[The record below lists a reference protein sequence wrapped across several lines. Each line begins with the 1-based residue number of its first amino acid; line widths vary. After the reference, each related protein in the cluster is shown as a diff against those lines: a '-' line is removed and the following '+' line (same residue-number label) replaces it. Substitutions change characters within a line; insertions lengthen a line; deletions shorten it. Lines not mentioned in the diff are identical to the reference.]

1 MPSRQPPPS
10 PRTSPRP
17 TRRHPRQVARL
28 RTAPP
33 RDPPSPMAY
42 REPCTAAPPAP
53 APSPAPSRP
62 SRAVPSRAEP
72 CRAELHRAAPHR
84 DAGPRRAAPPLL
96 PPGAGSARTPR
107 PLSIDHAHPK
117 ISPAYPPAKP
127 RPPPCPQLR
136 MGFLQ
141 AEPRRAQARNEC
153 GFLGNEIPDA
163 CRSQISL
170 VFSHRSHEIHEKP
183 KEAHEVQEVASQHHA
198 SKIYWALLC
207 KKIYIP
213 AIVMSSYIRK
223 WVALHHVVGQV
234 SDILK

>member
-10 PRTSPRP
+10 PRASP
-17 TRRHPRQVARL
+17 HI
-28 RTAPP
+28 
-33 RDPPSPMAY
+33 
-42 REPCTAAPPAP
+42 PAP
-53 APSPAPSRP
+53 HSPASPAGCGAEDGSSPGPPVSDGLPGAVHSSTASTSAVPSSIPAEP
-62 SRAVPSRAEP
+62 SRAEPSRAEP

-107 PLSIDHAHPK
+107 PLPINHAHPK
-117 ISPAYPPAKP
+117 LSPAHPPAKP
-127 RPPPCPQLR
+127 RPPPSPQLR

-170 VFSHRSHEIHEKP
+170 VFFFPTDPIKSMK
-183 KEAHEVQEVASQHHA
+183 SQRR
-198 SKIYWALLC
+198 LTRF
-207 KKIYIP
+207 KK
-213 AIVMSSYIRK
+213 
-223 WVALHHVVGQV
+223 
-234 SDILK
+234 